1 MNEIIVDQHFIKR
14 QRQNR
19 LIGLIFKNPT
29 LLGVGIDE
37 NTALYVEQ
45 NRYAEVLGES
55 QVMIFETTKQTK
67 EMKFMMLEK
76 GEKYDLKKR
85 KKM

>member
-19 LIGLIFKNPT
+19 LIGLIFKNPN

-55 QVMIFETTKQTK
+55 QVMIFETTKQAK
-67 EMKFMMLEK
+67 EMKFIMLEK

-85 KKM
+85 KKI

>member
-1 MNEIIVDQHFIKR
+1 M
-14 QRQNR
+14 
-19 LIGLIFKNPT
+19 IGLIFKNPT

-37 NTALYVEQ
+37 NTALVVEQ

-55 QVMIFETTKQTK
+55 QVMIFEALKQPN
-67 EMKFMMLEK
+67 EMKFMMLQK
-76 GEKYDLKKR
+76 GEKFDLKKR